1 MIHERKAMPGTRLS
15 ALPLLLLCATAASA
29 ATLPLKPG
37 TYVLADTPCHDP
49 AFAAMFTYDGRHFSY
64 PHASACRSL
73 ILSQR
78 GHTYRVKEICSAAG
92 DGTAASPTS
101 TKSTYEILSPT
112 KVRIDAQSHAPSLLY
127 RRCPAA

>member
-1 MIHERKAMPGTRLS
+1 MTRLS

-37 TYVLADTPCHDP
+37 TYVLADRPCRDP
-49 AFAAMFTYDGRHFSY
+49 AFATMFTYDGRHFSY

-73 ILSQR
+73 ILSQH

-92 DGTAASPTS
+92 DGTAALPTS
-101 TKSTYEILSPT
+101 TESTYEILSPT
-112 KVRIDAQSHAPSLLY
+112 KIRANAQTHAPSLVY